1 MAVGLRIVLVCALA
15 ALITAAVGAAAVLLL
30 AVPDGGRP
38 FAGVLQRGFS
48 AHNTFQQERLQRLEL
63 AARLLAADSALAAGL
78 VAAQAEPAEEAPA
91 RSRRVP
97 EPAEQVTPEVLATL
111 LRQRLP
117 RVGGDVAL
125 LLGAGGELVARSDNP
140 NPTPLP
146 RPPLAPAGAG
156 PAGDGGETLAGVW
169 EDEGELYYAA
179 QAPVTPDFTHRG
191 WVVLGIAVDDVLAL
205 EIERAGGADAAFF
218 AASEVGPRLVGA
230 SDRGLAG
237 QLGAQVG
244 GLGGPGGE
252 LARVL
257 AGGGPVPA
265 AEVTVGGRAHQA
277 LVAPLADAAGEP
289 VGAVV
294 LFTPAKEA
302 GGGPGIGLAL
312 AGLGVGALLAIVV
325 CAPLALA
332 FGRST
337 GAAAGRLT
345 AAVEAARAGELPQRT
360 GGVRGPLAGLAGSL
374 DRLLG
379 DLHERQALAALAA
392 ASQRGGASAG
402 PAPGEAEEERAVL
415 LGADLRRFAGTA
427 GGAADETIDRLRRD
441 LRRFAAAVAAH
452 GGRFEGAL
460 GHRALASFEGD
471 GRASRALAAAA
482 RSLIAMATRD
492 SAFDEGEPPALAL
505 AGGRIAAGRASLADG
520 VRRVAVG
527 TPLGLLDSLLREA
540 QAGELVLAPPLA
552 RELEGELSSAG
563 AAVTERPGVLSPR
576 PLAVLDA
583 AAAERLAGAAAPAP
597 SPTSAA
603 APGRD
608 PDATR
613 FETTAR
619 KLARPAAEPAA
630 GAAPAAGG
638 ADPGALGPGDAF
650 GERFEVL
657 EVLGAGPEGAV
668 LRARD
673 GELGEV
679 VAVEALAPAA
689 VSRPEVFT
697 RLDSPLQSVRK
708 LAHPSIARTY
718 DYGRAGGIPF
728 LAREHVPG
736 TPVEKLLE
744 SPGRLPAP
752 AALGLARQLA
762 GALASAHR
770 DGLAHGRLT
779 PDRLILGADGRL
791 KVTGF
796 GLTGVLAA
804 VPVPTSPGPV
814 PPEGAGGP
822 RGDVYAAAAH
832 LYRLLLGAWPEADAA
847 PTDGLPEGLAAVLAA
862 ALARDPSKRPEDAA
876 ALLAA
881 LDRVRA

>member
-1 MAVGLRIVLVCALA
+1 MGVRVIVLCALA

-30 AVPDGGRP
+30 AVPDGDRP
-38 FAGVLQRGFS
+38 AAGILQRGFS

-78 VAAQAEPAEEAPA
+78 VAAQAEPAEEARA
-91 RSRRVP
+91 RSRRAAP
-97 EPAEQVTPEVLATL
+97 EPAEEVTPEVLATL

-125 LLGAGGELVARSDNP
+125 LLGADGRLVARSDDP
-140 NPTPLP
+140 NPAPLP
-146 RPPLAPAGAG
+146 RPPLAPAGA
-156 PAGDGGETLAGVW
+156 AGDGGDTLAGVW
-169 EDEGELYYAA
+169 EDDGQLYYAA
-179 QAPVTPDFTHRG
+179 RAPVTPDFTHRG

-218 AASEVGPRLVGA
+218 AASDVGARLVGA

-237 QLGAQVG
+237 QLDAQVG

-252 LARVL
+252 LERVL

-265 AEVTVGGRAHQA
+265 VEVTAGGRAHQA
-277 LVAPLADAAGEP
+277 LVAPLNDAAGEP
-289 VGAVV
+289 AGAVV
-294 LFTPAKEA
+294 LFTPAEEA
-302 GGGPGIGLAL
+302 GAGTGIGLAL
-312 AGLGVGALLAIVV
+312 AGLGAGALLAIVV
-325 CAPLALA
+325 CSPLALA

-345 AAVEAARAGELPQRT
+345 RAVEAARAGELPQRT
-360 GGVRGPLAGLAGSL
+360 GGVRGPLAGLAGAL

-379 DLHERQALAALAA
+379 DLHERQALAAVAVAA
-392 ASQRGGASAG
+392 ARGDAAAG
-402 PAPGEAEEERAVL
+402 PAAADGAEDERAVL
-415 LGADLRRFAGTA
+415 LGADLRRFAGAA
-427 GGAADETIDRLRRD
+427 GGTADETLDRLRRD
-441 LRRFAAAVAAH
+441 LRRFAAAASAH

-471 GRASRALAAAA
+471 GRAARALAAAA
-482 RSLIAMATRD
+482 RSLVGLAARD

-505 AGGRIAAGRASLADG
+505 AGGRIATGRAALADG

-540 QAGELVLAPPLA
+540 QAGELVLAPPLV
-552 RELEGELSSAG
+552 RELEGELAAAG
-563 AAVTERPGVLSPR
+563 VAVTERPGVLSPR

-583 AAAERLAGAAAPAP
+583 AAAERLAGAAPPAAPTP
-597 SPTSAA
+597 PAA
-603 APGRD
+603 AAGRD

-613 FETTAR
+613 FEATVR
-619 KLARPAAEPAA
+619 RARPAPEPAA
-630 GAAPAAGG
+630 GGAAPAAAG
-638 ADPGALGPGDAF
+638 DPTALGPGDAL

-657 EVLGAGPEGAV
+657 AVLAAGPEGAV
-668 LRARD
+668 LQARD
-673 GELGEV
+673 RELGEV
-679 VAVEALAPAA
+679 VAVEALTPSA

-697 RLDSPLQSVRK
+697 RLDSPLQNVRK
-708 LAHPSIARTY
+708 LAHPGIARTY

-728 LAREHVPG
+728 LAREHVAG

-744 SPGRLPAP
+744 TPGRLPPP

-762 GALASAHR
+762 AALASAHR

-779 PDRLILGADGRL
+779 PERLILGADGRL
-791 KVTGF
+791 RVTGF
-796 GLTGVLAA
+796 GLAGVLAA
-804 VPVPTSPGPV
+804 APGPSV
-814 PPEGAGGP
+814 PGPLPPEGAGGP

-832 LYRLLLGAWPEADAA
+832 LHRLLIGAWPEPGAE
-847 PTDGLPEGLAAVLAA
+847 PTAEGLPEGLAPVLAA
-862 ALARDPSKRPEDAA
+862 ALASDPSKRPEDGA

-881 LDRVRA
+881 LDRVHA